1 MSPSTSAARRCSVID
16 AAMSDAPTVTSG
28 SRLRR
33 IALPFNPVGLPVL
46 AWLVLIVLLPNA
58 LLIGTS
64 FLKTAN
70 GFMVFEPSL
79 VNYLRIWK
87 SSGFWTLL
95 GRTLTLSFVACAIGA
110 LVAYPLAFY
119 VGRVVRRNRALLVVL
134 IVLPLWIS
142 LLMRVFAWRMI
153 LGQSGILNSFLV
165 SSGILDAPSPAF
177 LYTPT
182 SVLLVF
188 AYIAIPF
195 VFIAVLGAFE
205 KIPQALLEASEDSGA
220 TALQTFRHVIWP
232 LTRRSLAIG
241 FSLAFLVTVGDYV
254 TPAMIGGIDG
264 TTIGMVIASQF
275 GMANNWPYG
284 SAIAVVLILSVGLIL
299 GVVFALCPSRGILLG
314 DEGVKTVRPPAGPA
328 GRFGR
333 LLGAAGFTGTVL
345 FLYAPLVIIMLFSFG
360 ASTLQTFPIPEWS
373 LRWYGELA
381 GNASLIA
388 AAQRSLVVAFLVVIL
403 STLVGT
409 AFALILHYGRIAG
422 SRACEIAL
430 ALPLATP
437 GIVLGVVIVLGTE
450 LFAIPSGIAKTLIGQ
465 ASFVMP
471 VTLMLVLARLRRLDP
486 SLMEASLDLGAT
498 RLQSFVHVLLPM
510 ISGAMVGGALL
521 GLTLSAD
528 EVMVTLFLTGSSPT
542 LPIWVFNQMRFGFTP
557 SVNAVFTL
565 LAVICLLAVLLSN
578 WIAGRRKAAA

>member
-1 MSPSTSAARRCSVID
+1 MTD
-16 AAMSDAPTVTSG
+16 AAVSEVPSVTSS
-28 SRLRR
+28 SRTRR
-33 IALPFNPVGLPVL
+33 IALPFNPVGLPVFVWL
-46 AWLVLIVLLPNA
+46 ALIVILPNL

-70 GFMVFEPSL
+70 SFMVFEPSL

-95 GRTLTLSFVACAIGA
+95 GRTLSLSFFACALGA

-153 LGQSGILNSFLV
+153 LGQSGILNSFLI
-165 SSGILDAPSPAF
+165 SSGLLDAPSPAF

-220 TALQTFRHVIWP
+220 TALQTFRYVIWP
-232 LTRRSLAIG
+232 LTRHSLAIG

-254 TPAMIGGIDG
+254 TPAMI
-264 TTIGMVIASQF
+264 ASQF

-284 SAIAVVLILSVGLIL
+284 SAIAVVLIASVGLIL
-299 GVVFALCPSRGILLG
+299 GLVFALCPSRGTLLG
-314 DEGVKTVRPPAGPA
+314 DEGVKTARPPDGPA
-328 GRFGR
+328 GRLGR
-333 LLGAAGFTGTVL
+333 FLGAAGFTGTVL

-388 AAQRSLVVAFLVVIL
+388 AAQRSLMVAFLVVL
-403 STLVGT
+403 VSTIVGT

-437 GIVLGVVIVLGTE
+437 GIVLGVVMVLGTE

-498 RLQSFVHVLLPM
+498 RLQSFLHVLLPM
-510 ISGAMVGGALL
+510 ISGAMIGGALL

-565 LAVICLLAVLLSN
+565 LAVVCLLAVLLSN

>member
-1 MSPSTSAARRCSVID
+1 MTD
-16 AAMSDAPTVTSG
+16 AALSDAPAATRTG
-28 SRLRR
+28 RARGF
-33 IALPFNPVGLPVL
+33 ALPFSPSVLPVYVWL
-46 AWLVLIVLLPNA
+46 ALIVVLPNI
-58 LLIGTS
+58 LLLGAS
-64 FLKTAN
+64 FLKTSN

-95 GRTLTLSFVACAIGA
+95 GRTLSLSLLACALGA
-110 LVAYPLAFY
+110 LVAYPIAFF
-119 VGRVVRRNRALLVVL
+119 VGRVIRRNKALLVVL
-134 IVLPLWIS
+134 IVMPLWIS

-153 LGQSGILNSFLV
+153 LGQSGILNTFLV

-220 TALQTFRHVIWP
+220 TAFQTFRHVIWP

-284 SAIAVVLILSVGLIL
+284 AAIAVVLILSVAAIL
-299 GVVFALCPSRGILLG
+299 AIVFALCPSRGVLLG
-314 DEGVKTVRPPAGPA
+314 DEGVRTVRTPTGTS
-328 GRFGR
+328 GR
-333 LLGAAGFTGTVL
+333 LLRFFGGAGFVATVL
-345 FLYAPLVIIMLFSFG
+345 FLYAPLFIIMLFSFG
-360 ASTLQTFPIPEWS
+360 ASTLQTFPITPFS

-388 AAQRSLVVAFLVVIL
+388 AAQRSLVVAVLVVL
-403 STLVGT
+403 VSTFVGT
-409 AFALILHYGRIAG
+409 AFALILHYGRVAG

-437 GIVLGVVIVLGTE
+437 GIVLGVVMVLGTE
-450 LFAIPSGIAKTLIGQ
+450 LFAIPSGIAKTVIGQ

-565 LAVICLLAVLLSN
+565 LALVCLLAVLLSN
-578 WIAGRRKAAA
+578 WIAARRKLTA